1 MSQQDFKDNLD
12 TAIESV
18 DQLIWYN
25 KLLEMALQQTN
36 TFSEENFDRIAVLLE
51 SHQSF
56 YNGFIDELQWAL
68 KQLQLKSYSL
78 HPVSSVSSS
87 TSLQV
92 TATVSTTTSTP

>member
-1 MSQQDFKDNLD
+1 MSQQDFKDNLE

-18 DQLIWYN
+18 DQLMWYN

-36 TFSEENFDRIAVLLE
+36 TFSEENFDRISVLLE

-68 KQLQLKSYSL
+68 KQLQLNTHNL
-78 HPVSSVSSS
+78 QPVSCVSSS
-87 TSLQV
+87 TALQV
-92 TATVSTTTSTP
+92 TTTVITSTSTP

>member
-36 TFSEENFDRIAVLLE
+36 TFSEENFDHIAVLLE

-56 YNGFIDELQWAL
+56 YNGLIDELHWAL
-68 KQLQLKSYSL
+68 KQLQLKSYNSQ
-78 HPVSSVSSS
+78 PISC
-87 TSLQV
+87 
-92 TATVSTTTSTP
+92 VSTTTSSQVTTTVS